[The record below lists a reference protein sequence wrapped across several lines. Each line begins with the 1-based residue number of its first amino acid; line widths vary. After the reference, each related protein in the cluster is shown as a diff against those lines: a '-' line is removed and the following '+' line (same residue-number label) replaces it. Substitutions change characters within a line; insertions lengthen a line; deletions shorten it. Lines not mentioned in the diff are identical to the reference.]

1 MAYTFLQAAI
11 EVLWDSPTP
20 LKVFDIWDKILQK
33 GLDKKIGS
41 TGATPEHTL
50 AAQLLH
56 KCEKGKFPFHQYFK
70 AP

>member
-41 TGATPEHTL
+41 TGLHRSIR
-50 AAQLLH
+50 LLH
-56 KCEKGKFPFHQYFK
+56 NFTQV
-70 AP
+70 